1 MGCQKKM
8 LQLTPEILA
17 LAISIDEGI
26 ARLSNG
32 EQHLAINR
40 METILTIA
48 MTPESERL
56 IHYGCKRPR
65 RANHPN

>member
-1 MGCQKKM
+1 M
-8 LQLTPEILA
+8 LQVTPEILA
-17 LAISIDEGI
+17 LAISIEPGI
-26 ARLSNG
+26 ACLTRG

-56 IHYGCKRPR
+56 VRYGCKRK
-65 RANHPN
+65 RAHNPDRHHSPY